1 MILWRPTN
9 NNQRYAFTPL
19 LDNPEDEDDEEGQWF
34 YLLATFAFHPLESL
48 SSILE
53 EQFVSDVYGIKMR
66 SNHAANGGAGGGGGG
81 AGGRTPPASAKNST
95 TEEDDLRWVEENI
108 PTALVDRA
116 LPVLDSEDE
125 VINTKF
131 EVSKMQQTVNSAGYL
146 SGF

>member
-34 YLLATFAFHPLESL
+34 HLPFAFLLSMINWSL
-48 SSILE
+48 IFSILE

-66 SNHAANGGAGGGGGG
+66 SNHAANGGTGGGGGG

-131 EVSKMQQTVNSAGYL
+131 EVSKMQ
-146 SGF
+146 